1 MVLVAAL
8 LVGVLVP
15 LPSTNG
21 LAKSPELQLKDLNHQ
36 ITMLQ
41 TQEQT
46 AGQTIAA
53 RTWQGSQNDV
63 SAAILAN
70 LTAQAKQEGLA
81 VGSFRPQ
88 RTTDLN
94 GVTELPYAVQIT
106 GPYPGVRLMMRSLD
120 SPGSKVVLRS
130 AQITAATN
138 STTDVAAT
146 LGLSAYVATDPIILA
161 AAATAKAN
169 DGGQQNRIR
178 IDESQSAA
186 AARHDL
192 EYLITPHNRRK
203 EPRMAVSTSLKVSRP
218 VIYALVGALC
228 VAGLSL
234 PDQSRPDRHARQA
247 PRHHENYR
255 SHSRCRRHHRRRLQR
270 ALSRAIPAAGA
281 THMCPAFSAPASRT
295 PARQPPRQPHR
306 RTRRQSGRRLDSHR
320 RERHQ
325 RRRRAPSSK
334 ARPATAS
341 RCKKATSGTACA
353 SRASAATPSPSPTP
367 WARPPTSASIPA
379 RQAARTPT
387 RPPCRA

>member
-1 MVLVAAL
+1 MADSLLGGATLNFKDKTLVIPSAIIVVSLMVLVVAL

-53 RTWQGSQNDV
+53 RTWQCSQNDV

-120 SPGSKVVLRS
+120 SSQSKVVLRS
-130 AQITAATN
+130 AQITRRHQLHHRRRRH
-138 STTDVAAT
+138 SRLV
-146 LGLSAYVATDPIILA
+146 GLRRHRPDHPGRRSHREG
-161 AAATAKAN
+161 KC
-169 DGGQQNRIR
+169 GGQQNRFR

-192 EYLITPHNRRK
+192 EYTDHTRTTDER
-203 EPRMAVSTSLKVSRP
+203 
-218 VIYALVGALC
+218 
-228 VAGLSL
+228 
-234 PDQSRPDRHARQA
+234 
-247 PRHHENYR
+247 
-255 SHSRCRRHHRRRLQR
+255 
-270 ALSRAIPAAGA
+270 SRAW
-281 THMCPAFSAPASRT
+281 
-295 PARQPPRQPHR
+295 
-306 RTRRQSGRRLDSHR
+306 QSPL
-320 RERHQ
+320 
-325 RRRRAPSSK
+325 A
-334 ARPATAS
+334 
-341 RCKKATSGTACA
+341 
-353 SRASAATPSPSPTP
+353 
-367 WARPPTSASIPA
+367 
-379 RQAARTPT
+379 
-387 RPPCRA
+387 

>member
-1 MVLVAAL
+1 MADSLLGGATLNFKDKTLVIPSAIIVVSLMVLVVAL

-41 TQEQT
+41 VQEQT

-120 SPGSKVVLRS
+120 SSQSKVVLRS

-169 DGGQQNRIR
+169 
-178 IDESQSAA
+178 AA
-186 AARHDL
+186 ANKTASASTKAKAPQRPVTTSNT
-192 EYLITPHNRRK
+192 LITPTQPTKGAAHG
-203 EPRMAVSTSLKVSRP
+203 SL
-218 VIYALVGALC
+218 
-228 VAGLSL
+228 
-234 PDQSRPDRHARQA
+234 H
-247 PRHHENYR
+247 
-255 SHSRCRRHHRRRLQR
+255 
-270 ALSRAIPAAGA
+270 
-281 THMCPAFSAPASRT
+281 
-295 PARQPPRQPHR
+295 
-306 RTRRQSGRRLDSHR
+306 
-320 RERHQ
+320 
-325 RRRRAPSSK
+325 
-334 ARPATAS
+334 
-341 RCKKATSGTACA
+341 
-353 SRASAATPSPSPTP
+353 
-367 WARPPTSASIPA
+367 
-379 RQAARTPT
+379 
-387 RPPCRA
+387 